1 MLSRSLATLP
11 PNATLQIVDYSTSKT
26 GKHGHA
32 KAKIAALD
40 IFTGKRLED
49 AMPTS
54 HNMDAPVGTQITAV
68 MSPRFPFRRSYPL
81 LQPSLIP

>member
-1 MLSRSLATLP
+1 ME
-11 PNATLQIVDYSTSKT
+11 YSTSKT

-49 AMPTS
+49 AQPTS
-54 HNMDAPVGTQITAV
+54 HNMSAPVGTMQIEWDMLRVCACV
-68 MSPRFPFRRSYPL
+68 WKNRYINMCVCV
-81 LQPSLIP
+81 